1 MNIPCF
7 VDTATLRS
15 LCILLQ
21 TGTMK
26 TFEEEKVRQFF
37 FIVVLSLMVIVL
49 YSYLKYFLPSFLGAV
64 TFYVLMRKYMKQML
78 ERKWKPAGAAA
89 LLMLI
94 SFLMILLPVFVFVNA
109 VSSKVGYVIS
119 HATEFTGTFIGF
131 LKNIELHF
139 RYHFLNEETI
149 RNLTGMALQELPLIL
164 GATVN
169 SIVALVVM
177 YFLLYFMLTNCNK
190 MEDWMEDALPLRKD
204 NLNRVR
210 SQVNRMVISNAV
222 GIPLIALLQGIAG
235 LILYLIL
242 GIPEPLLWFAL
253 TAFTS
258 ILPLVGSALAYVP
271 LAIIQFASGET
282 TKGII
287 ILVYGLG
294 IIVTMDNVFRL
305 WLQRRIGNVH
315 PLITLFGVFVGVPL
329 FGFIGLIFGPLLISI
344 FILLMRIYRVEFIA
358 PEESL
363 NDD

>member
-1 MNIPCF
+1 
-7 VDTATLRS
+7 
-15 LCILLQ
+15 
-21 TGTMK
+21 MK
-26 TFEEEKVRQFF
+26 PYDPEKVRQFF
-37 FIVVLSLMVIVL
+37 FIVVLAVL
-49 YSYLKYFLPSFLGAV
+49 AIILYTYLKSFLPSFLGAI
-64 TFYVLMRKYMKQML
+64 TFYVLMRRHMKRML
-78 ERKWKPAGAAA
+78 VKGWKPASAA
-89 LLMLI
+89 LILMLF
-94 SFLMILLPVFVFVNA
+94 SFIMILFPVFILINT
-109 VSSKVGYVIS
+109 VSSKIGYVID
-119 HATEFTGTFIGF
+119 HATEITGSLVDF
-131 LKNIELHF
+131 LKNIEL
-139 RYHFLNEETI
+139 RVGYHFMNAETI
-149 RNLTGMALQELPLIL
+149 KNLSGMALSELPLIL

-177 YFLLYFMLTNCNK
+177 YFLLYFMLTNCNQL
-190 MEDWMEDALPLRKD
+190 EDWMEDVLPLRKD
-204 NLNRVR
+204 NLQRVR
-210 SQVNRMVISNAV
+210 HQMNQMVISNAV

-242 GIPEPLLWFAL
+242 DIKEPLLWFAL

-258 ILPLVGSALAYVP
+258 ILPLVGSSLAYVP

-287 ILVYGLG
+287 ILIYGLG
-294 IIVTMDNVFRL
+294 VIVTMDNVFRL

-363 NDD
+363 DD